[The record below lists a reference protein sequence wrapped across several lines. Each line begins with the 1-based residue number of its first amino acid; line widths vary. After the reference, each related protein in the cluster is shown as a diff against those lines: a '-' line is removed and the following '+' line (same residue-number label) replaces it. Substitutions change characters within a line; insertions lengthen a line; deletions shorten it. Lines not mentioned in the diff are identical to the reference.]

1 MHDGILGKLF
11 GIRLSLDSLNQ
22 EETEKSRKKRF
33 KYIEEMQKIAEEIRF
48 LYHKLNKT
56 SLVDVNFKTVL
67 KEIVKNQSTK
77 ETRITLKV
85 DSSMTGTILE
95 K

>member
-1 MHDGILGKLF
+1 
-11 GIRLSLDSLNQ
+11 
-22 EETEKSRKKRF
+22 
-33 KYIEEMQKIAEEIRF
+33 MQKIAEEIRF
-48 LYHKLNKT
+48 LYHKLNKI

-85 DSSMTGTILE
+85 DSSMTGTIFE